1 VIPMMKEAEKT
12 QPMLA
17 KVRPDP
23 VPFFFGARDVWA
35 DGRGLIGPL
44 TLGCLQRDINILLD
58 TRARQLLV
66 KDGRVIGLR
75 AERDGRDFF
84 IRGKRGILLATGGYE
99 WNNEMNRRFM
109 NCHGLSP
116 LTPYSNE
123 GDGHIMGMEVG
134 AAVALMD
141 HSIYQPTI
149 RVEGEEIDGRPFNR
163 PVSYGYP
170 GNIIVNRYGRRC
182 CNESFYP
189 DIGRAFFTYE
199 KVTAELTNTPLF
211 WIADK
216 PCTNKLGI
224 SAMAKFTKS
233 PDWLKKAD
241 SLLELAGKLGLP
253 AEALMETVERFNQF
267 SREGHD
273 PDFHRGEGRYQQL
286 WGKKLYPDK
295 EPNPTLGPLET
306 PPFYGAALHVG
317 SVGNLGGLVV
327 NRNAEVIDVQGEV
340 IPGLYG
346 TSNTTALLSHGFAYT
361 SGACQAK
368 SMIFGYLAARHAAGK
383 E

>member
-1 VIPMMKEAEKT
+1 MACV
-12 QPMLA
+12 Q
-17 KVRPDP
+17 
-23 VPFFFGARDVWA
+23 
-35 DGRGLIGPL
+35 RG
-44 TLGCLQRDINILLD
+44 INILLD
-58 TRARQLLV
+58 TRARQLIV
-66 KDGRVIGLR
+66 KDGRVVGLR
-75 AERDGRDFF
+75 AEREGRDFF
-84 IRGKRGILLATGGYE
+84 IRGKRGVLLATGGYE

-109 NCHGLSP
+109 NCSGLSS

-149 RVEGEEIDGRPFNR
+149 HAEGEEIDGRPFNR
-163 PVSYGYP
+163 PISYGYP
-170 GNIIVNRYGRRC
+170 GNIIVNRHGRRC

-189 DIGRAFFTYE
+189 DIGRAFFVYE
-199 KVTAELTNTPLF
+199 KVAAELTNAPLY

-216 PCTNKLGI
+216 PCTSKLGI

-241 SLLELAGKLGLP
+241 TLPELAAKLGLP
-253 AEALMETVERFNQF
+253 AESLVETVERFNRF
-267 SREGHD
+267 SGEGHD
-273 PDFHRGEGRYQQL
+273 PDFHRGEGRYQRL
-286 WGKKLYPDK
+286 WGKKLYPER
-295 EPNPTLGPLET
+295 EPNPTLGPVET
-306 PPFYGAALHVG
+306 PPFYGATLHVG

-327 NRNAEVIDVQGEV
+327 NGNAEVIDVQGEV

-368 SMIFGYLAARHAAGK
+368 SMIFGYIAARHAAGRK
-383 E
+383 